1 VMVMVTI
8 HCFFSGGRD
17 SALACY
23 IAYNVAKMRK
33 WGFRLVFINTTI
45 AIPDTIEYVH
55 KYAKWLEAE
64 LIELK
69 PKRTYEEMVVKYS
82 YPLLWYNRWCY
93 YELKRKP
100 TIEYLEK
107 NYKKGDLVV
116 MGIRGSE
123 SLFRLMNYNKVF
135 ANKCYGNGL
144 CVHAWYPI
152 LYLTDIEVS
161 KLIRKFN
168 IPINPVW
175 EKVGISGECLCLA
188 GTSEEKLVRIA
199 IHYPNVMKKLIEIDK
214 KVQMNRR
221 NKKPSYP
228 APLYPKKLTLTEWY
242 EKISKQ
248 TTLDNYINE
257 YNSCQLGCMLE

>member
-1 VMVMVTI
+1 MVRVV

-23 IAYNVAKMRK
+23 IAHRVAKIK
-33 WGFRLVFINTTI
+33 NWGFRLVFINTTI

-55 KYAKWLEAE
+55 KYAEWLGTE
-64 LIELK
+64 LIELR

-100 TIEYLEK
+100 TIEYLER
-107 NYKKGDLVV
+107 NYGKGDLIV

-123 SLFRLMNYNKVF
+123 SLFRLLSYDKVF
-135 ANKCYGNGL
+135 TNRCYGDGL
-144 CVHAWYPI
+144 CVHVWYPI
-152 LYLTDIEVS
+152 LRLTDIEVMN
-161 KLIRKFN
+161 LIKKFN

-175 EKVGISGECLCLA
+175 NKVGISGDCLCLA
-188 GTSEEKLVRIA
+188 GTTESKLIRIA
-199 IHYPNVMKKLIEIDK
+199 IHYPNVMEKLVEIDK
-214 KVQMNRR
+214 KVQMNRK
-221 NKKPSYP
+221 NKRPSYP
-228 APLYPKKLTLTEWY
+228 APLLSKKLTLTEWY

-248 TTLDNYINE
+248 TTLDNYIE
-257 YNSCQLGCMLE
+257 YGSCQLGCMLE